1 MRNATHNVPSRRSR
15 LAKSP
20 PVSAGSST
28 PPPGRITPAE
38 RVNAPAGSAFEIDF
52 EGETVSAYSG
62 DTVATALLAAGI
74 VTLRTAEDG
83 GARGVVCGIGVCW
96 ECRCVIDGR
105 PNVRACM
112 TPARPGMQVR
122 RQRGLEA

>member
-1 MRNATHNVPSRRSR
+1 M
-15 LAKSP
+15 
-20 PVSAGSST
+20 SAGS
-28 PPPGRITPAE
+28 PAPHPKRITPAE
-38 RVNAPAGSAFEIDF
+38 RVDAPEGSPFEIDF
-52 EGETVSAYSG
+52 EGETVPAFPG
-62 DTVATALLAAGI
+62 DSVAAALLAAGI

-83 GARGVVCGIGVCW
+83 GTRGVVCGIGVCW

-105 PNVRACM
+105 ANRRACM